1 MLRWC
6 DETTGSQQAPLSQDR
21 KSRNVGVPGEFC
33 CALRFPEIESIAS
46 FQHRLHSWRKED
58 AMKFLS
64 TTTLIIACFGVL
76 AAFFVAM
83 ATIGTRRFKIKD
95 YGTLRF
101 VFGAMVV
108 VALDLALVAIL
119 DISSTPYAGFEVTPD
134 YKVIHVAPNGPAAM
148 AGLRDGDFIYALDGI
163 RTDHL
168 HALARQSRAR
178 IGEEVAVTVHRDQA
192 RLDLLIKQVALPGK
206 DLFLAWSGTLMAL
219 VMLALGLVVY
229 WKSPNKVTTLYFL
242 SNLSFAL
249 AFMKPPYLET
259 AVLRNIV
266 AFNFILFITMGF
278 AFFLHLAVVFPRAK
292 PLITDGSFWEMIIY
306 VPAPLM
312 AINYL
317 GLRLLQPRA
326 DLLVNRVLHEAFAL
340 LVLACLVLT
349 LAAIVHSFRTAKD
362 PETWRAVRLLLPSAM
377 LGILPALAVLLLE
390 TFRPTLNLPGEA
402 YYPLLAILVPL
413 SFGWAIWKYKRPV
426 ESRGLRRVA

>member
-1 MLRWC
+1 
-6 DETTGSQQAPLSQDR
+6 
-21 KSRNVGVPGEFC
+21 
-33 CALRFPEIESIAS
+33 
-46 FQHRLHSWRKED
+46 
-58 AMKFLS
+58 MKFLS

-83 ATIGTRRFKIKD
+83 ATIGTRRCRIKN
-95 YGTLRF
+95 YGALRF
-101 VFGAMVV
+101 LFGAMVV

-119 DISSTPYAGFEVTPD
+119 DISSTPYSGFQVTPD
-134 YKVIHVAPNGPAAM
+134 YKVIHIAPNSPAAM
-148 AGLRDGDFIYALDGI
+148 AGLKEGDFVFELGGI
-163 RTDHL
+163 RTDQL
-168 HALARQSRAR
+168 HALARQPRAR
-178 IGEEVAVTVHRDQA
+178 IGEEVAVAVLRDQA
-192 RLDLLIKQVALPGK
+192 KLELLVKQTALPGK
-206 DLFLAWSGTLMAL
+206 GLFLAWSGNLMAL
-219 VMLALGLVVY
+219 IMLALGLVVY
-229 WKSPNKVTTLYFL
+229 WKSPNKVSSLYFL
-242 SNLSFAL
+242 SNFCFAL

-259 AVLRNIV
+259 TVLRNIV
-266 AFNFILFITMGF
+266 AFNFIFFITMGF
-278 AFFLHLAVVFPRAK
+278 AFFLHLAVVFPRPK

-326 DLLVNRVLHEAFAL
+326 DLLVNRVLHEVFAL

-362 PETWRAVRLLLPSAM
+362 PETWRAVNLLLPSAL
-377 LGILPALAVLLLE
+377 LGILPALTVFLLE
-390 TFRPTLNLPGEA
+390 TFRPTWNLPGEG

-413 SFGWAIWKYKRPV
+413 SFGWAIWKCKRPA